1 MQENVCEHEETKEYQ
16 DVRKWGNIM
25 NDMILILDRSQEY
38 GMELARRLRAEQ
50 IDAKIVHA
58 DTAAEEIRSFEP
70 RGMILCGEASGE
82 LDGEILQLGIPV
94 LAVGRAAYRL
104 LACMGGANAGE
115 AITEKKAHVVYG
127 RSDLFTGVADGDRFF
142 REAQTLMLPADVIET
157 ASAGG
162 CTIAFED
169 TANKHYGVQFE
180 LERNDL
186 EGAQILTNFVLDI
199 CGCSRT
205 WTLDTALEQAQQMLA
220 GAAAQGSHA
229 ICAISGGVDSTLCA
243 LLAHRAFGGKMTAI
257 FIDTGLMREG
267 EADDVQKTMEAFGI
281 DMLRVDRS
289 EEVLAAL
296 AGKHSMEDKREVVVA
311 FMQAELLRRSAQIAG
326 PKTLVLGTN
335 YSDYLESG
343 SGAPKWCG
351 SGMTVVEPLTALFKD
366 EIRAIGRMLEMG
378 EELVGRKPF
387 PALGLGAR
395 IVGEVTHARLEALRK
410 AERIFRM
417 EIEQAGMERKLY
429 KYFPVFIGGERYG
442 SEMIVLRAVTLS
454 GGQLIPARLP
464 YDLVERTVESILRE
478 LPEITRVFY
487 DQTPTAIG
495 QESFN

>member
-1 MQENVCEHEETKEYQ
+1 
-16 DVRKWGNIM
+16 M
-25 NDMILILDRSQEY
+25 NDMILILDRSQEF

-50 IDAKIVHA
+50 IDARIAHA
-58 DTAAEEIRSFEP
+58 DTPVEDIRSFDP
-70 RGMILCGEASGE
+70 RGIILCGEANGE
-82 LDGEILQLGIPV
+82 LDGEILKLGIPV
-94 LAVGRAAYRL
+94 LAVGRAAFRL
-104 LACMGGANAGE
+104 LACMGGANAGV
-115 AITEKKAHVVYG
+115 AISGKKAQVIYG
-127 RSDLFTGVADGDRFF
+127 RSALFTGVSDGERFF
-142 REAQTLMLPADVIET
+142 DEVQTLMLPADVTET
-157 ASAGG
+157 ADAAG

-169 TANKHYGVQFE
+169 TANKYYGIQFD

-205 WTLDTALEQAQQMLA
+205 WTLETALKQVEQLLTD
-220 GAAAQGSHA
+220 AAAQGGHA

-257 FIDTGLMREG
+257 FVDTGLMREG

-289 EEVLAAL
+289 DEVLAAL

-311 FMQAELLRRSAQIAG
+311 FMHAELLRRSAQIAG
-326 PKTLVLGTN
+326 AKTLVLGTN

-366 EIRAIGRMLEMG
+366 EIRAIGRMLEMS

-395 IVGEVTHARLEALRK
+395 IVGEVTRERLEALRT

-429 KYFPVFIGGERYG
+429 KYFPVFIGGEAYG

-464 YDLVERTVESILRE
+464 YDLVERTVEGILGE
-478 LPEITRVFY
+478 LPGITRVLY

>member
-1 MQENVCEHEETKEYQ
+1 
-16 DVRKWGNIM
+16 M
-25 NDMILILDRSQEY
+25 NDMILILDRSQEF

-50 IDAKIVHA
+50 IDARIAHA
-58 DTAAEEIRSFEP
+58 DTAVEDIRGFDP
-70 RGMILCGEASGE
+70 RGIILCGEANGE
-82 LDGEILQLGIPV
+82 LDGEILKLGIPV

-104 LACMGGANAGE
+104 LACMGGANAGV
-115 AITEKKAHVVYG
+115 AISEKKAQVIYG
-127 RSDLFTGVADGDRFF
+127 RSALFTGVGDSERFF
-142 REAQTLMLPADVIET
+142 HEVQTLMLPADVTET
-157 ASAGG
+157 ANAAG

-169 TANKHYGVQFE
+169 TANRYYGIQFD

-186 EGAQILTNFVLDI
+186 EGSQILTNFVLDI
-199 CGCSRT
+199 CGCTRT
-205 WTLDTALEQAQQMLA
+205 WTLETALNQAQQLLA
-220 GAAAQGSHA
+220 DAAAQGSHA

-243 LLAHRAFGGKMTAI
+243 LLAHKAFGGKMTAI
-257 FIDTGLMREG
+257 FVDTGLMREG

-281 DMLRVDRS
+281 DMQRVDRS
-289 EEVLAAL
+289 QEVLAAL
-296 AGKHSMEDKREVVVA
+296 AGKRSMEDKREIVVA
-311 FMQAELLRRSAQIAG
+311 FMHAELLRRSVQIPGA
-326 PKTLVLGTN
+326 KTLVLGTN

-343 SGAPKWCG
+343 SGAPRWCA
-351 SGMTVVEPLTALFKD
+351 SGMTVVEPLTALFKE
-366 EIRAIGRMLEMG
+366 EIRGIGQMLQMS

-395 IVGEVTHARLEALRK
+395 IVGEVTCERLQALRT

-417 EIEQAGMERKLY
+417 EIEQAGLERRLY
-429 KYFPVFIGGERYG
+429 KYFPIFIGGETLG

-464 YDLVERTVESILRE
+464 YDLVERTVEGILRE
-478 LPEITRVFY
+478 LPGIARVFY